1 MRVLLVEDHEE
12 MAAVIARGLRRGGL
26 AVDVAPDGEIG
37 WFKVSIYDY
46 DVVILDRDLP
56 LLHGDD
62 LCLRMRE
69 EGLTTRVLM
78 LTATSGPDHVAHG
91 LGMGADDYLTKPF
104 DFLEL
109 IARVRALARRPE
121 PTLSPILEAAG
132 IRLDTG
138 NRIVSRDGR
147 RIDLARKETGV
158 LEVLLSADGRVV
170 SAEEL
175 LERVWDED
183 VDPITTAVRTSIKKL
198 RQRLGKP
205 NPIETVIN
213 VGYRIAP

>member
-1 MRVLLVEDHEE
+1 
-12 MAAVIARGLRRGGL
+12 
-26 AVDVAPDGEIG
+26 
-37 WFKVSIYDY
+37 
-46 DVVILDRDLP
+46 
-56 LLHGDD
+56 
-62 LCLRMRE
+62 
-69 EGLTTRVLM
+69 
-78 LTATSGPDHVAHG
+78 
-91 LGMGADDYLTKPF
+91 
-104 DFLEL
+104 
-109 IARVRALARRPE
+109 LARRPE